1 MLLNK
6 NSAYA
11 SEYSTHQIGQAGL
24 TAEQQLALNFF
35 RPSLPLQKP
44 GFTFID
50 LFAGLGG
57 TRLGFEQAC
66 MEKGLNSQCVFTS
79 EIKEYAV
86 SVYQSNFLD
95 SEVSGD
101 ITKIEPAS
109 IPDFDF
115 LLAGFPCQPFSSA
128 GKRNGFLDERGG
140 LFFTILDILST
151 KNPLGFLLENVDG
164 LANHNNGE
172 TLKVIIGKLKDL
184 NYQVSWNILD
194 ASEFGVAQKRKRIYI
209 VGHKDHTPNLHLFTK
224 SFKTAGAFIEQD
236 APIKITPFTKL
247 LSDKFSPSEL
257 FGKSIKDKRGG
268 INNIHSWD
276 LEVKGKVSDAQK
288 EILELILKKRRYKKW
303 AAAKGIDWM
312 DGMPLTTKEIETFY
326 DGENLQQQLD
336 ALTKMGYL
344 RFEHPKKKVIKDGI
358 SKRVPRIEAEKGY
371 NIVAGKLSFP
381 LAKIIDPNDVAPTI
395 VATEAGKI
403 GVATDKGVRSITV
416 QEGLHFSGFPSSYKI
431 TKIDYAKAFDLIGN
445 TVMPP
450 VIKAVALRL
459 LK

>member
-1 MLLNK
+1 MLLDK
-6 NSAYA
+6 LENS
-11 SEYSTHQIGQAGL
+11 SNYSQHNVATKL

-35 RPSLPLQKP
+35 KPALPLQLS

-66 MEKGLNSQCVFTS
+66 LEKGLHSKCVFTS
-79 EIKEYAV
+79 EIKEYAI
-86 SVYQSNFLD
+86 SVYQSNF
-95 SEVSGD
+95 SECEINGD
-101 ITKIEPAS
+101 ITKIEPAT

-151 KNPLGFLLENVDG
+151 KQPLGFLLENVDG
-164 LANHNNGE
+164 LANHDNGE
-172 TLKVIIGKLKDL
+172 TLKVIISKLQDL
-184 NYQVSWNILD
+184 GYQVSWSILD
-194 ASEFGVAQKRKRIYI
+194 ASEFGVPQKRKRIYI
-209 VGHKDHTPNLHLFTK
+209 VGHKNHTPDLTGFTK
-224 SFKTAGAFIEQD
+224 SYKTAGAFIEHD
-236 APIKITPFTKL
+236 APVKMTPFTKL
-247 LSDKFSPSEL
+247 LSDKFTPTEL

-268 INNIHSWD
+268 LNNIHSWD

-303 AAAKGIDWM
+303 ADAKGIDWM
-312 DGMPLTTKEIETFY
+312 DGMPLTMDEISTFY
-326 DGENLQQQLD
+326 DKPNLQANLED
-336 ALTKMGYL
+336 LTQKGYL
-344 RFEHPKKKVIKDGI
+344 TFEHPKKKVIKDGI
-358 SKRVPRIEAEKGY
+358 AKRVPHTATAKGY

-381 LAKIIDPNDVAPTI
+381 LATIINPNDVAPTI

-403 GVATDKGVRSITV
+403 GVATNKGVRSITV

-431 TKIDYAKAFDLIGN
+431 TETDYAKAFDLIGN

>member
-1 MLLNK
+1 MLVDK
-6 NSAYA
+6 NSIN
-11 SEYSTHQIGQAGL
+11 SSNYSTYQIESAGL

-35 RPSLPLQKP
+35 RPSLPLQQP
-44 GFTFID
+44 GVTFID

-57 TRLGFEQAC
+57 TRIGFEQAC
-66 MEKGLNSQCVFTS
+66 LEKGLNSQCVFTS
-79 EIKEYAV
+79 EIKEYAI
-86 SVYQSNFLD
+86 SIYQSNFSD
-95 SEVSGD
+95 SDVSGD
-101 ITKIEPAS
+101 ITRIEPAS

-140 LFFTILDILST
+140 LFFTILDILDT
-151 KNPLGFLLENVDG
+151 KKPLGFLLENVDG

-172 TLKVIIGKLKDL
+172 TLKVIISKLQDL
-184 NYQVSWNILD
+184 DYQVSWSILD
-194 ASEFGVAQKRKRIYI
+194 ASEFGVPQKRKRIYI
-209 VGHKDHTPNLHLFTK
+209 VGHKEHTPNLSEFTK
-224 SFKTAGAFIEQD
+224 SYKTAGAFIEHD
-236 APIKITPFTKL
+236 APVKNTPFTKL
-247 LSDKFSPSEL
+247 LSDKFTPSEL

-268 INNIHSWD
+268 TNNIHSWD
-276 LEVKGKVSDAQK
+276 LEIKGKVNDAQK

-303 AAAKGIDWM
+303 ADAKGIDWM

-326 DGENLQQQLD
+326 DGKNLQQQLV

-358 SKRVPRIEAEKGY
+358 TKRVPRIEAEKGY

-381 LAKIIDPNDVAPTI
+381 LAKIIDPNNVAPTI

-403 GVATDKGVRSITV
+403 GVATNNGVRSITV

-431 TKIDYAKAFDLIGN
+431 TEIDYAKAFDLIGN

-450 VIKAVALRL
+450 VIKAIALRL

>member
-1 MLLNK
+1 MLFDK
-6 NSAYA
+6 NSIN
-11 SEYSTHQIGQAGL
+11 SSNYSTYQIESAAL

-35 RPSLPLQKP
+35 QPSLPLKQP

-66 MEKGLNSQCVFTS
+66 LEKGLNSQCVFTS
-79 EIKEYAV
+79 EIKEYTI
-86 SVYQSNFLD
+86 SVYQSNFSD
-95 SEVSGD
+95 SNVSGD
-101 ITKIEPAS
+101 ITKIESAS

-140 LFFTILDILST
+140 LFFTILDILDT
-151 KNPLGFLLENVDG
+151 KKPLGFLLENVDG
-164 LANHNNGE
+164 LASHNNGE
-172 TLKVIIGKLKDL
+172 TLKVIISKLQDL
-184 NYQVSWNILD
+184 DYQVSWSILD
-194 ASEFGVAQKRKRIYI
+194 ASEFGVPQKRKRIYI
-209 VGHKDHTPNLHLFTK
+209 VGHKEHTPNLSEFTK
-224 SFKTAGAFIEQD
+224 SYKTAGIFIEHD
-236 APIKITPFTKL
+236 APVKNTPFTKL
-247 LSDKFSPSEL
+247 LSDKFTPSEL

-268 INNIHSWD
+268 SNNIHSWD
-276 LEVKGKVSDAQK
+276 LEVKGKVNDAQK

-303 AAAKGIDWM
+303 ADAKGIDWM

-326 DGENLQQQLD
+326 DGKNLQHQLD

-358 SKRVPRIEAEKGY
+358 TKRVPRIEAEKGY

-403 GVATDKGVRSITV
+403 GVATNKGVRSITV

-431 TKIDYAKAFDLIGN
+431 TETDYAKAFDLIGN

>member
-1 MLLNK
+1 MLVDK
-6 NSAYA
+6 NSIN
-11 SEYSTHQIGQAGL
+11 SSNYSTYKIESATL

-35 RPSLPLQKP
+35 RPSLPLQQP

-57 TRLGFEQAC
+57 TRIGFEQAC
-66 MEKGLNSQCVFTS
+66 LEKGLNSQCVFTS
-79 EIKEYAV
+79 EIKEYAI
-86 SVYQSNFLD
+86 SVYQSNFSD
-95 SEVSGD
+95 SDVSGD
-101 ITKIEPAS
+101 ITRIEPAS

-140 LFFTILDILST
+140 LFFTILDILDT
-151 KNPLGFLLENVDG
+151 KKPLGFLLENVDG

-172 TLKVIIGKLKDL
+172 TLKVIICKLQDL
-184 NYQVSWNILD
+184 DYQVSWSILD
-194 ASEFGVAQKRKRIYI
+194 ASEFGVPQKRKRIYI
-209 VGHKDHTPNLHLFTK
+209 VGHKEHTPNLSEFTK
-224 SFKTAGAFIEQD
+224 SYKTAGAFIEYD
-236 APIKITPFTKL
+236 APVKNTPFTKL
-247 LSDKFSPSEL
+247 LSDKFTPSEL

-268 INNIHSWD
+268 TNNIHSWD
-276 LEVKGKVSDAQK
+276 LEVKGKVNKAQK
-288 EILELILKKRRYKKW
+288 ELLELILKKRRYKKW
-303 AAAKGIDWM
+303 ADAKGIDWM

-326 DGENLQQQLD
+326 DGKNLQLQLD

-358 SKRVPRIEAEKGY
+358 TKRVPRIEAEKGY

-381 LAKIIDPNDVAPTI
+381 LAKIIDPNNVAPTI

-403 GVATDKGVRSITV
+403 GVATNNGVRSITV

-431 TKIDYAKAFDLIGN
+431 TETDYAKAFDLIGN